1 MSIIESRIFER
12 FTWVENGENKTMY
25 ICVPA
30 TLIIMGDVNPKTQ
43 FIFWN

>member
-1 MSIIESRIFER
+1 MSVIESIIYEKY
-12 FTWVENGENKTMY
+12 TWMQNGIDKTMY

-30 TLIIMGDVNPKTQ
+30 TLIIMGGINPKTQ

>member
-1 MSIIESRIFER
+1 MSIIESVIYVNWIQDG
-12 FTWVENGENKTMY
+12 TTKSKY

-30 TLIIMGDVNPKTQ
+30 TLLIIGDINPKTQ